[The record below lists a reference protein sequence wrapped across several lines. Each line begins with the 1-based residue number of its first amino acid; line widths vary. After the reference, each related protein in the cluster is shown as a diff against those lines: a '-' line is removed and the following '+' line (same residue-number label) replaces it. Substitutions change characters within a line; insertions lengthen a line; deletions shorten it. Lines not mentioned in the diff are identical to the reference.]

1 MATRKQTK
9 PTNSTGGRGKEK
21 FLLFCPRSCMTILS
35 AMLHKWIRRY
45 LCLLSEQVLSAYLC
59 AEHRSRRE
67 GQKERVLRQNLYRL
81 VGRCRRLR
89 RQTPVPLHRR
99 CGDSGGLE
107 QLLPSSHQSAAQ
119 QQDFEQIPQGLSSE
133 PETKGYFQVPLRHNP
148 QSKGIVYNK
157 RQTLRLRKVN
167 CDLHLAGNVAV
178 NQRHILSCFRNL
190 INANISLIYANI
202 KEYS

>member
-1 MATRKQTK
+1 MYIEFGYSKQVIWQQENK
-9 PTNSTGGRGKEK
+9 RSRRIAQGAGGKEK

-89 RQTPVPLHRR
+89 RQTPLPLHRR
-99 CGDSGGLE
+99 CGDSRGLE
-107 QLLPSSHQSAAQ
+107 QLLPPSHHAAAQ
-119 QQDFEQIPQGLSSE
+119 QQDSEQISHCLSSE
-133 PETKGYFQVPLRHNP
+133 PQAKGYIQVSLRHNP
-148 QSKGIVYNK
+148 QSAQPFHHPW
-157 RQTLRLRKVN
+157 QTLRL
-167 CDLHLAGNVAV
+167 
-178 NQRHILSCFRNL
+178 
-190 INANISLIYANI
+190 
-202 KEYS
+202 